1 MTAQTLLQHVGAAI
15 GLDSSGTV
23 SATEQSFLLD
33 WLNEA
38 CQVFLVET
46 KAKVESQT
54 VDLTIGFNDYELP
67 NDVLMVN
74 QIQVTTTDG
83 QVIPLAPI
91 DPEEMLWRRRYPGA
105 IPIRYYSMQGANL
118 LMLYPTPSES
128 DIVTMYYVPYPTTIT
143 LSNWTQ
149 DISAL
154 AGIPTQFQ
162 YIVELWVKHRA
173 GDHADDASSQ
183 NGMTY
188 YQLYMQEVKK
198 ARGKIRR
205 MQGRKRPFARGGR
218 RQRLKYYPAFP
229 SQDVGD

>member
-1 MTAQTLLQHVGAAI
+1 MTAQTLLQHVGAAV

-23 SATEQSFLLD
+23 STTEQSFLLD
-33 WLNEA
+33 WINEA
-38 CQVFLVET
+38 CQKFLMET
-46 KAKVESQT
+46 KVKVESQT
-54 VDLTIGFNDYELP
+54 MNLTIGFNDYELP
-67 NDVLMVN
+67 SDVLVMN
-74 QIQVTTTDG
+74 QVQVTTSDN

-118 LMLYPTPSES
+118 LMLYPTPTQA
-128 DIVTMYYVPYPTTIT
+128 DVVTMYYVPFPTTIT
-143 LSNWTQ
+143 TSNWTQ
-149 DISAL
+149 DIFAL
-154 AGIPTQFQ
+154 AGIPSQFHD
-162 YIVELWVKHRA
+162 IVELWVKYRA

-183 NGMTY
+183 NGITY
-188 YQLYMQEVKK
+188 FQLWEQEVRK

-205 MQGRKRPFARGGR
+205 IQGRKRPFARGGR